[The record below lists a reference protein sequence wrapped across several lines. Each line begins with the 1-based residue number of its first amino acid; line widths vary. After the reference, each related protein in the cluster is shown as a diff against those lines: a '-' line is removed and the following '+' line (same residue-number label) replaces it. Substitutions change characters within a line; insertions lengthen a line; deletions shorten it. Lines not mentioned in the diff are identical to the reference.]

1 MLLLSSFF
9 VAAEHTENL
18 VYDLGTGG
26 VLEYPSFGSKYL
38 NEPVNEIPAFL
49 KQKQYLLPTLLANIL
64 FFQWS
69 GPSENQMYVK

>member
-1 MLLLSSFF
+1 
-9 VAAEHTENL
+9 
-18 VYDLGTGG
+18 
-26 VLEYPSFGSKYL
+26 
-38 NEPVNEIPAFL
+38 VNEIPAFL